1 MNEQSVNNNL
11 IHKMMK
17 KIFTILGAVL
27 LLNTISN
34 ATVRTVNNN
43 GLGGAQYSDIAA
55 AIAASSNNDTIYIS
69 GSASNY
75 AAFTIN
81 KRLTLIGPGSHIG
94 GNTQNTQ
101 QAYISGTITI
111 DSAANNQ
118 SAMNIKLIGLRF
130 DNINLYHAKNFTLER
145 CDGYQIYCYTATVN
159 GINFRGCAFDRFYN
173 NASATNASIEISNC
187 VYKYADNLTPNTL
200 VNHCIIIGHSYSS
213 GWEATGTVFTNSIF
227 YNTNFSAGN
236 NSACIFT
243 NNMVFNINIA
253 PFTLPLAGSTGSNNQ
268 AAVDPL
274 FVNPTSGD
282 PNWSDIFNYN
292 WRLQSTSTGH
302 NAGSDGADLGV
313 YGGTFA
319 INQIGLIPAIPQVNE
334 ININNAAV
342 PQNGTLNLNFK
353 ARKQN

>member
-1 MNEQSVNNNL
+1 MIEQSVNNNL

-43 GLGGAQYSDIAA
+43 GLGGAQYSDIAT
-55 AIAASSNNDTIYIS
+55 AITASSNNDTIYIS

-101 QAYISGTITI
+101 QAYISGSITI
-111 DSAANNQ
+111 DSTANNH
-118 SAMNIKLIGLRF
+118 SVMNIKVMGLRF
-130 DNINLYHAKNFTLER
+130 DYINLYHAKNFTIER
-145 CDGYQIYCYTATVN
+145 CDGNAISLQTADVN
-159 GINFRGCAFDRFYN
+159 SIFIRGCAFERITNYYN
-173 NASATNASIEISNC
+173 ATNTAIEISNTIF
-187 VYKYADNLTPNTL
+187 KYIQYLTPNTL
-200 VNHCIIIGHSYSS
+200 VNHCIILGDGYYSS
-213 GWEATGTVFTNSIF
+213 YGANGTVFTNSIF
-227 YNTNFSAGN
+227 YNTNFNAG
-236 NSACIFT
+236 SFAGCIFT
-243 NNMVFNINIA
+243 NNLVYNVNIG

-274 FVNPTSGD
+274 FVNATTGD
-282 PNWSDIFNYN
+282 PSWFDLFYYN